1 MFLIVSLTI
10 ASLRTRLRVRAPH
23 AVCRTNH
30 CTRIHARPSAL
41 RLPGVPPAR
50 ASPARSV
57 CLIRLSDPPAQ
68 HQSIADSMGIAVS
81 GSAPTCPASI
91 VSHHSQPAARHPI
104 FSRFQPVEPVGC
116 ESPLT
121 TGAIQ
126 MPPPRQ
132 SLPLY
137 PSIADD
143 HTQPAAVRLT
153 AGPPIATK
161 PVDCEPP
168 LTINSQTHL
177 LSAA

>member
-10 ASLRTRLRVRAPH
+10 ASLRTRLQVRAPH
-23 AVCRTNH
+23 AACRTNH

-50 ASPARSV
+50 ASPAPFYSVPRYRRGSTPPARSA

-104 FSRFQPVEPVGC
+104 FSRFQPVEPVDC

-121 TGAIQ
+121 TSG
-126 MPPPRQ
+126 RQ
-132 SLPLY
+132 ATRTIPALFPQLDCELPL
-137 PSIADD
+137 
-143 HTQPAAVRLT
+143 T
-153 AGPPIATK
+153 AK
-161 PVDCEPP
+161 
-168 LTINSQTHL
+168 Q
-177 LSAA
+177 

>member
-1 MFLIVSLTI
+1 MLSVEPIIVHESTLDRQRFACP
-10 ASLRTRLRVRAPH
+10 ASHLPAPH
-23 AVCRTNH
+23 LPRSTAFLATDAVRT
-30 CTRIHARPSAL
+30 P
-41 RLPGVPPAR
+41 
-50 ASPARSV
+50 PARSV
-57 CLIRLSDPPAQ
+57 CLILLSDPPAQ
-68 HQSIADSMGIAVS
+68 HQSIADSMGITVS
-81 GSAPTCPASI
+81 GSVPTCPASI

>member
-10 ASLRTRLRVRAPH
+10 ASLRTRLQVRAPH
-23 AVCRTNH
+23 AACRTNH

-50 ASPARSV
+50 ASPAPFYSV
-57 CLIRLSDPPAQ
+57 SRYRRGSHPTCPIRLSDPPAQ

-81 GSAPTCPASI
+81 GSAPTCPTSI

-121 TGAIQ
+121 TSGTSSYTDRPRAI
-126 MPPPRQ
+126 
-132 SLPLY
+132 
-137 PSIADD
+137 PSA
-143 HTQPAAVRLT
+143 
-153 AGPPIATK
+153 
-161 PVDCEPP
+161 
-168 LTINSQTHL
+168 
-177 LSAA
+177 